1 MCSFARAWH
10 NLRCRGH
17 HEYDPTNVCVRMRNR
32 ASNRALAGVS
42 FARVSLAR
50 VSLIR
55 VSQRSESA
63 GALTSACL
71 RLMMVRGLDVI
82 GR

>member
-1 MCSFARAWH
+1 MCDFARAWH

-42 FARVSLAR
+42 FARVSL
-50 VSLIR
+50 IR

-71 RLMMVRGLDVI
+71 CLMMARGVDVI